1 MNFYLSSI
9 DLKKIIIR
17 TTLALL
23 LGLVFCIF
31 PDTSARIFV
40 IILGGAVLFIGIVS
54 FLSIFTFKEGRP
66 MGINYFNLVLSLIL
80 GIALLVK
87 PDFFINLLMILLGI
101 ILAIA
106 GIGQILSLA
115 SVRKWNIRPSI
126 GEYLL
131 GVVLLALG
139 VFICCMPDFS
149 NATLFFLFGLGAI
162 FYSVTNL
169 AVLLHIRKKIKKSG
183 KKIINGNIEDAEFV
197 MADED

>member
-9 DLKKIIIR
+9 DLKKIVIR

-40 IILGGAVLFIGIVS
+40 IILGGAILFIGIVS
-54 FLSIFTFKEGRP
+54 FLSIFTFKEGKP
-66 MGINYFNLVLSLIL
+66 MGINYFNLALSLIL

-115 SVRKWNIRPSI
+115 SVRKWDIRPSI

-131 GVVLLALG
+131 GVILLALG
-139 VFICCMPDFS
+139 IFICCMPGFS
-149 NATLFFLFGLGAI
+149 NATLFFLFGLGAV
-162 FYSVTNL
+162 FYAITNL

-197 MADED
+197 LENED